1 MKTIPDWF
9 VISEMI
15 KKIFT
20 ALYANEN
27 IPCFNEDSDI
37 VLNCNKMG
45 IVRIDIN
52 NISLVNNFDEKDTD
66 TIVLVRLLTWQIRF

>member
-1 MKTIPDWF
+1 
-9 VISEMI
+9 MI
-15 KKIFT
+15 KKLFT

>member
-1 MKTIPDWF
+1 MKIIPDWF
-9 VISEMI
+9 VTREMI
-15 KKIFT
+15 KKLFT

>member
-1 MKTIPDWF
+1 MKIIPDWI
-9 VISEMI
+9 VTSEMI
-15 KKIFT
+15 KKLFT

-37 VLNCNKMG
+37 VLNCTKMG

-52 NISLVNNFDEKDTD
+52 DISLVNNFDENDTD
-66 TIVLVRLLTWQIRF
+66 NIVLVKLLT

>member
-1 MKTIPDWF
+1 
-9 VISEMI
+9 MI

-52 NISLVNNFDEKDTD
+52 NISLVNNFDENDTD

>member
-1 MKTIPDWF
+1 MKIIPDWF

-37 VLNCNKMG
+37 VLNYNKMG

>member
-1 MKTIPDWF
+1 
-9 VISEMI
+9 MI
-15 KKIFT
+15 KKLLT